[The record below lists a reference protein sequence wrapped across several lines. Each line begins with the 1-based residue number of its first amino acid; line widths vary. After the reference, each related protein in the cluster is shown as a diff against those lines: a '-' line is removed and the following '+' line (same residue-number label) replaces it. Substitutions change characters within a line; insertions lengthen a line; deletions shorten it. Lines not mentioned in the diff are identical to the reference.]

1 MSRLKFSQKQ
11 RRWRARQDMG
21 EREFALDIAYD
32 QFFKDYL
39 WIIRCQNRMLGL
51 AARETL
57 RIRRY
62 GAPAD
67 NIAMMPMIKR
77 VLKAME
83 TGLDQIV
90 SELAFILWFNMLG
103 AK

>member
-11 RRWRARQDMG
+11 RRWRARKDVC
-21 EREFALDIAYD
+21 ERSVALDIAYD

-39 WIIRCQNRMLGL
+39 WIIRCKSRMLGL
-51 AARETL
+51 AARETR

-62 GAPAD
+62 GVPAD
-67 NIAMMPMIKR
+67 TIAVMPMIKQ

-83 TGLDQIV
+83 IGVTQIIR
-90 SELAFILWFNMLG
+90 ELAFILWFNMLD
-103 AK
+103 A